1 MSLFGSTQEQ
11 KLPRETDK
19 TVNTEIAY
27 EIINL
32 NKMNEKIDQM
42 GEEISIYENEF
53 GISICD
59 NATNIVVLYNEE
71 NNKGDIKE
79 VYSKIKNK
87 RVVAYNIKDYF
98 KKGLEPNGV
107 NYFDVVL
114 AWYVYDPKVLKIWKI

>member
-1 MSLFGSTQEQ
+1 MSPFSNTQEQ

-79 VYSKIKNK
+79 VYSKIKI
-87 RVVAYNIKDYF
+87 R
-98 KKGLEPNGV
+98 E
-107 NYFDVVL
+107 
-114 AWYVYDPKVLKIWKI
+114 